1 VPLRKQEDLAPPG
14 AFDRR
19 MTWMRIGMLLA
30 VIGPGIITANVDNDA
45 GGIATYSIA
54 GASFGYKLLWA
65 LVPITIALIVVQ
77 EMAARLGVY
86 TGKGFADLIR
96 EKWGIRITF
105 YLMITLLFVN
115 FANTLAEFAGW
126 AEAMKIFGVSPLVSV
141 PIAAFVVWILVARAN
156 YKTVEKVFLIASAV
170 YITYIVSGFMAKPDW
185 TLALHDT
192 LVPPVSGQSSVYW
205 ITLVGVI
212 GTTIAP
218 WMQFYQQSSVAEKGI
233 KPRMYK
239 MAALD
244 TIVGCVITNVVAV
257 FIIVACAATLHM
269 KGITVTSAAEA
280 AKALIPFAGQYAGL
294 LFAIGLANASLFAAS
309 ILPLSTSYTICEG
322 FGWESGVSRSP
333 KEAPQFHA
341 IYTGMIVLAAAI
353 IMIPNIPLIPV
364 IFISQVMN
372 GMLMPV
378 TAYFALRLVNDRKLI
393 GDAVNSKKYNVL
405 AWACVGLGGT
415 GSVIMVVSMIFPHLL
430 GG

>member
-1 VPLRKQEDLAPPG
+1 MARIWERVRGKFQRFALTLPIMLA
-14 AFDRR
+14 
-19 MTWMRIGMLLA
+19 IL
-30 VIGPGIITANVDNDA
+30 GPGIITGNVDNDA
-45 GGIATYSIA
+45 GGITTYSVI
-54 GASFGYKLLWA
+54 GARFGYSMLWMLL
-65 LVPITIALIVVQ
+65 LITFTLAMIQ
-77 EMAARLGVY
+77 EMSARMGVV
-86 TGKGFADLIR
+86 TGKGLADLIR
-96 EKWGIRITF
+96 ERFGIRLT
-105 YLMITLLFVN
+105 MVVMVLLVFTN
-115 FANTLAEFAGW
+115 LTNTMGEFAGVAGASSILGLNRFIAIPVVAFFVW
-126 AEAMKIFGVSPLVSV
+126 FLVVKGSY
-141 PIAAFVVWILVARAN
+141 RA
-156 YKTVEKVFLIASAV
+156 VEKVLLLFCVLFLTYVISA
-170 YITYIVSGFMAKPDW
+170 FMAHPNW
-185 TLALHDT
+185 GAVARSTV
-192 LVPPVSGQSSVYW
+192 VPSFQMNPEFISLF
-205 ITLVGVI
+205 IATI